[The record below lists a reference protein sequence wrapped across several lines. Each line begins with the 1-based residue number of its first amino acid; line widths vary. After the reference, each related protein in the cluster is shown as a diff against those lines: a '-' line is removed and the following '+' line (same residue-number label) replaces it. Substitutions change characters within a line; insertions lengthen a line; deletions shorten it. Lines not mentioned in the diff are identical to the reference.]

1 MIIES
6 KRLILRNWKDEDID
20 DLVEGLNNINVA
32 KWMAGVPFP
41 YTKKDAK
48 NFIEMAKN

>member
-6 KRLILRNWKDEDID
+6 KRLILRNWKDEDIE

-32 KWMAGVPFP
+32 K
-41 YTKKDAK
+41 
-48 NFIEMAKN
+48 